1 MIWLHSSQNFPLMQ
15 MKTLSL
21 GSWQLNL
28 ILKALLWAYLGFVCS
43 DRYWQQRSRREG
55 WPGEQG
61 RRQGCRSN
69 IFEFGEWFLSSSG
82 AGLQSIQIKHLQCW
96 SVIVKYRLPKYT
108 KYKEYAGDDP
118 GLEGI
123 ESISFRRVC
132 CDSIE
137 DVDEDKKKSN

>member
-1 MIWLHSSQNFPLMQ
+1 M
-15 MKTLSL
+15 
-21 GSWQLNL
+21 
-28 ILKALLWAYLGFVCS
+28 
-43 DRYWQQRSRREG
+43 
-55 WPGEQG
+55 
-61 RRQGCRSN
+61 
-69 IFEFGEWFLSSSG
+69 
-82 AGLQSIQIKHLQCW
+82 
-96 SVIVKYRLPKYT
+96 IVKYHRHPKYT